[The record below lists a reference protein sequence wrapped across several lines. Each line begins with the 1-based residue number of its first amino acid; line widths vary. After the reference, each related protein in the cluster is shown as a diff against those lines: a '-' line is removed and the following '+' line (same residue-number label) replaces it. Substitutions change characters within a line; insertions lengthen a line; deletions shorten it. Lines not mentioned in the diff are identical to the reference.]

1 MKLQNKVQKVV
12 CYIVLATCAIAF
24 FFALGLATNFFN
36 LMFIR
41 VLGIRGG
48 NLFKEIQPFNR
59 KLVSSIIIMIVLV
72 VSLFISRTHIRRRY
86 YISNYI
92 ATILVVAVN
101 ISVSIWGILNVLE
114 FRNRF
119 LTEVDFETWA
129 TYPQYQYTE
138 STFWLDANI
147 VVLILVVIASLL
159 LLGNLIWKIRLMKYE
174 DKLLSG
180 FINPE
185 IVKEG

>member
-1 MKLQNKVQKVV
+1 MSWN
-12 CYIVLATCAIAF
+12 
-24 FFALGLATNFFN
+24 
-36 LMFIR
+36 
-41 VLGIRGG
+41 LGI
-48 NLFKEIQPFNR
+48 
-59 KLVSSIIIMIVLV
+59 V
-72 VSLFISRTHIRRRY
+72 
-86 YISNYI
+86 
-92 ATILVVAVN
+92 
-101 ISVSIWGILNVLE
+101 
-114 FRNRF
+114 F

-180 FINPE
+180 FINPK